1 MATEKIR
8 IEKNSVQETLL
19 IPLYSR
25 VQCTKLYPELYSDPE
40 SERALERV
48 EYDFAGVSA
57 DGAAVKFGALEVAMR
72 QSDIAIEVK
81 EYLKEN
87 PYAAVVNMGCGLDP
101 MSRNLDNGT
110 CRIYNLDMPDVIA
123 VRDQIFPAGERE
135 ENIACDLNDFEW
147 FDKVDA
153 SGGVVFFAC
162 GVFYYFTIENVQ
174 KLFCAMNE
182 RFTGGRLVCDTV
194 GKLALKIML
203 KSVVKD
209 AAGIENVSG
218 YFHAG
223 KPEKDVV
230 PWSNGFQVSYKGY
243 MLGYNDLKVPS
254 VSGAFRLMSKIAD
267 GIMQMKILRLD
278 FA

>member
-1 MATEKIR
+1 MDQKIR

-25 VQCTKLYPELYSDPE
+25 VQCTRLYPELYSDPE

-48 EYDFAGVSA
+48 EYDFSGVSA

-72 QSDIAIEVK
+72 QSDIAIEVR
-81 EYLKEN
+81 EYLAEH
-87 PYAAVVNMGCGLDP
+87 PGAAVVNMGCGLDP

-110 CRIYNLDMPDVIA
+110 CRIYNLDLPDVIA
-123 VRDQIFPAGERE
+123 VRNQIFPAGERE
-135 ENIACDLNDFEW
+135 ENIACDLNDCAW
-147 FDKVDA
+147 FDKIDA
-153 SGGVVFFAC
+153 RDGVIFYAC

-182 RFTGGRLVCDTV
+182 RFPGGRLVCDTA

-203 KSVVKD
+203 KGVVKK
-209 AAGIENVSG
+209 AAGIDNVSG

-243 MLGYNDLKVPS
+243 MLGYNELKVPS
-254 VSGAFRLMSKIAD
+254 VSGTFRFMSKVAD